1 MIIVE
6 MIVDG
11 GFFVYV
17 KTFYSVEVRAF
28 LVEVYHLHDV
38 LNGAKGV
45 LMVVQ
50 VSGKVRGGGVV
61 AEGSFVFVVPG
72 SEVPSGLSYVH
83 LPAIGAGEFVHPRLC
98 EWIAVVCVV

>member
-17 KTFYSVEVRAF
+17 KTFCSVEVRAF

-38 LNGAKGV
+38 LNGAKECWWSFRCLAKLEEGELLRKDRLCSWYLEV
-45 LMVVQ
+45 KSLPVCPMCTFPQSGQ
-50 VSGKVRGGGVV
+50 VSLYTPDCVS
-61 AEGSFVFVVPG
+61 GS
-72 SEVPSGLSYVH
+72 
-83 LPAIGAGEFVHPRLC
+83 R
-98 EWIAVVCVV
+98 

>member
-50 VSGKVRGGGVV
+50 VSGKVRGRGVAYSCV
-61 AEGSFVFVVPG
+61 
-72 SEVPSGLSYVH
+72 
-83 LPAIGAGEFVHPRLC
+83 GA
-98 EWIAVVCVV
+98 